1 MSKTA
6 FLFPGQGAQF
16 VGMGQDL
23 YESFAAAKVVFDQ
36 AEEITSLPIKRLCFE
51 GPEEDLARTDHAQP
65 CIFTHSAAVL
75 ASVARLL
82 GPGRIDAIKP
92 AAMAGLSLGEYTAL
106 FAAGMLS
113 FRSALELVTRRGAAM
128 QASAEA
134 HPSSM
139 VAVMGID
146 EAQANN
152 LCQAVANGQTLT
164 PANFNCPGQVV
175 LSGETAACERAAE
188 RAEEFGARGA
198 TVLNVAG
205 AFHSELMAPAAKQL
219 QAALDAVQFTAPT
232 TPPIPDAQAPAQPG
246 YAQGFAS
253 TTTVVLAN
261 VDAAAYDDPAGVKD
275 KLLAQL
281 TGAVRWQQCCEKL
294 LANGVEQFYEVG
306 PGKVLTGLMRRIDR
320 KTTVNRLGT
329 KADIE
334 QLKNE
339 AGC

>member
-16 VGMGQDL
+16 VGMGKDL
-23 YESFAAAKVVFDQ
+23 YESFTAAKAVFDR
-36 AEEITSLPIKRLCFE
+36 AEEITSLPIRKLCFE

-65 CIFTHSAAVL
+65 CMFTHSTAVL
-75 ASVARLL
+75 ACMASLP
-82 GPGRIDAIKP
+82 GPSKVDSLKP

-128 QASAEA
+128 QSAAEA

-146 EAQANN
+146 ETQARD
-152 LCQAVANGQTLT
+152 LCAAVADGQVLT

-175 LSGETAACERAAE
+175 LSGETDACQRAAE

-205 AFHSELMAPAAKQL
+205 AFHSELMAPAAKRL
-219 QAALDAVQFTAPT
+219 QAALDAMQFDSPSAPPT
-232 TPPIPDAQAPAQPG
+232 PDAQAPAQPSV
-246 YAQGFAS
+246 AQAFAS
-253 TTTVVLAN
+253 PETVVLAN
-261 VDAAAYDDPAGVKD
+261 VDAKPYDDPTGVKQR
-275 KLLAQL
+275 LLGQL
-281 TGAVRWQQCCEKL
+281 IGAVRWQQCCEAL
-294 LANGVEQFYEVG
+294 LADGVEQFYEIG
-306 PGKVLTGLMRRIDR
+306 PGKVLTGLMRRVDR
-320 KTTVNRLGT
+320 KANVTPVGT
-329 KADIE
+329 KEDI
-334 QLKNE
+334 QQMKQE
-339 AGC
+339 AG